1 MSTSL
6 PNIDKAESRSIYAQ
20 IRRVLL
26 DVWDPTGIR
35 DEPNAQNEYD
45 MYIGDIFELLK
56 RNASTDEIAKYL
68 HWVAHDRM
76 GFDRAQIRD
85 MDETTAALKLV
96 PLR

>member
-6 PNIDKAESRSIYAQ
+6 SKVDKAEPRSIRSQ

-26 DVWDPTGIR
+26 DVWDPIGVR
-35 DEPNAQNEYD
+35 DEPNAQDEYD
-45 MYIGDIFELLK
+45 MYIGDIFDLLK
-56 RNASTDEIAKYL
+56 RDASDEEIAKYL

-76 GFDRAQIRD
+76 GFDRAQIRQ
-85 MDETTAALKLV
+85 MDETVAALKLI